1 MRQLEQLSLIVKRC
15 AQMNVCK
22 PRSRSDNI
30 RIKYSNLIPHCFS
43 GQCKHTAQLT
53 ATQNT
58 QLCRWINIFHKSQA
72 AKKRGI
78 VNGNNLKIK

>member
-1 MRQLEQLSLIVKRC
+1 MCQLEQLSLIVKRR

-43 GQCKHTAQLT
+43 GQCEHTAQLT

-58 QLCRWINIFHKSQA
+58 QLCGWINIFNKSQV
-72 AKKRGI
+72 AKKRDI
-78 VNGNNLKIK
+78 LNGNNLKIK